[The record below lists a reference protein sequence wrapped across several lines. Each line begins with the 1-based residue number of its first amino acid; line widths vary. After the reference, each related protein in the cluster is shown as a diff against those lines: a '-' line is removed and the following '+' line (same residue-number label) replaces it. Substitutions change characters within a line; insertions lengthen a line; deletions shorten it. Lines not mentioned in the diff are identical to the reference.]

1 MNFDKIALRLQPYYS
16 RFKVKDR
23 LLFTGHSYQA
33 WPDCSRDGIL
43 ECYDDAARLVDE
55 KWGEVFN
62 KIEILKEYLRNWYS
76 DPEGSYSTA
85 ASTHDLLIKWI
96 SALRLEKGDELV
108 STEGEFYTI
117 FRQLKALEE
126 TGIRIT
132 KIASK
137 NPETIAAQLI
147 EKISAK
153 TKGVIISR
161 VFFESGLIFQH
172 LDQVAQHCAN
182 LSVPLLIDDYHGT
195 NVRPIQ
201 IGNTVFESTYWLI
214 GGYKYLQ
221 WGEGNCFLRYPKD
234 CTLKPVYTGWFASFS
249 TLHLPKNDYTVSFDN
264 QMKFAGA
271 TFDPSS
277 AYRAAKVVEFFKE
290 QQLTNT
296 YFTNL
301 YRYRVG
307 ELIHE
312 FKALDLPENEFS
324 IINDVQPEK
333 RAGFMAIKTKNAV
346 LYQQKLAYCGILT
359 DARGESLRFGPAPYS
374 SSAQIQAVM
383 QQFKQAI
390 KL

>member
-1 MNFDKIALRLQPYYS
+1 MNLDEIALRLQPHYS

-23 LLFTGHSYQA
+23 LLFTGHSHQA
-33 WPDCSRDGIL
+33 WPDCARDGVL
-43 ECYDDAARLVDE
+43 ECYDAAAKLVDE
-55 KWGEVFN
+55 KWGEVFA

-76 DPEGSYSTA
+76 DTEGSYSTA

-96 SALRLEKGDELV
+96 SALRLEKDDELV

-126 TGIRIT
+126 TGIRVT
-132 KIASK
+132 KVSSK

-147 EKISAK
+147 EKISSK

-161 VFFESGLIFQH
+161 VFFETGLIFQH
-172 LDQVAQHCAN
+172 LDQVTQHCAK

-195 NVRPIQ
+195 NVSPIQ
-201 IGNTVFESTYWLI
+201 IGNSIFESTYWLI

-234 CTLKPVYTGWFASFS
+234 CDLKPVYTGWFASFS
-249 TLHLPKNDYTVSFDN
+249 TLHLPKNEYTVSFDD

-290 QQLTNT
+290 QQLSNS
-296 YFTNL
+296 YFTSL
-301 YRYRVG
+301 YKSRVG
-307 ELIHE
+307 ELMQA

-324 IINDVQPEK
+324 IINDVNPEK
-333 RAGFMAIKTKNAV
+333 RAGFMAIKTKKAV
-346 LYQQKLAYCGILT
+346 LYQQKLAQSGILT

-374 SSAQIQAVM
+374 TSAQIQAAM
-383 QQFKQAI
+383 QQFNQAI